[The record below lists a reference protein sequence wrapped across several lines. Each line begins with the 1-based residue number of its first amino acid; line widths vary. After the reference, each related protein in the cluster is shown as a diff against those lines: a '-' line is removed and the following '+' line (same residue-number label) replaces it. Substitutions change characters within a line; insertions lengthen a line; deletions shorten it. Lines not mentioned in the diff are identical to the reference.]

1 MSDVVRS
8 DGRTPHQLR
17 PVTFEVDV
25 QRSALSS
32 VMTTFGHTKVLTAVS
47 VAEKTPAWR
56 EGQGWITAEYAMLPG
71 ASDNRINR
79 DRNGVSSRSTEIERL
94 IGRSLRAGV
103 DLARLPAVTLTID
116 CDVIDADG
124 GTRTAAIT
132 GAWVALARAL
142 ASLGASEAI
151 TAHIAAVSV
160 GIVEGICVLD
170 LPYAEDVKADV
181 DMNVVMTAA
190 GGFVEVQGTAE
201 GTVFARE
208 ELGVLLDLATAGV
221 GELAGKQQAAIA
233 T

>member
-8 DGRTPHQLR
+8 DGRTPGQLR
-17 PVTFEVDV
+17 LVTFEVDV
-25 QRSALSS
+25 QRHAFSS
-32 VMTTFGHTKVLTAVS
+32 VITTFGQTKVLTAVS
-47 VAEKTPAWR
+47 VAEKTPGWR

-71 ASDNRINR
+71 ASDNRITR
-79 DRNGVSSRSTEIERL
+79 DRNGVPSRSTEIERL

-142 ASLGASEAI
+142 LRLGVPDAI

-160 GIVEGICVLD
+160 GIVEGKCVLD

-201 GTVFARE
+201 GTVFARS
-208 ELGVLLDLATAGV
+208 ELGVLLDLATAGIK
-221 GELAGKQQAAIA
+221 ELAGQQQVAIA
-233 T
+233 I